1 MRTQLRFDGEGRAYL
16 YEAKVDEIKLGGCGM
31 AVVALTEYMDAFQ
44 NDKYTAVCRA
54 LGELVWTTMPS
65 FTGLL
70 QAVTMARSPS
80 TSTQHTRQAAISL
93 MSFR

>member
-1 MRTQLRFDGEGRAYL
+1 MVWSWQFPLRTQ
-16 YEAKVDEIKLGGCGM
+16 
-31 AVVALTEYMDAFQ
+31 VAHLQSCWDRISSTLIRR
-44 NDKYTAVCRA
+44 VCRA

-93 MSFR
+93 ISFR